1 MNSMNNPRYT
11 ARELAFIEAT
21 LVRLTRR
28 LNSCGLPIVLR
39 DEVASA
45 MDEYLTRKVSD
56 LVVRYPSGA
65 KFVDAGPGGRRTGH
79 DGTVG
84 QRGRGEQAGD

>member
-11 ARELAFIEAT
+11 APELAFIKVALE
-21 LVRLTRR
+21 RLSRR
-28 LNSCGLPIVLR
+28 LNNSGLPIVLR

-56 LVVRYPSGA
+56 LVVRY
-65 KFVDAGPGGRRTGH
+65 
-79 DGTVG
+79 
-84 QRGRGEQAGD
+84 